1 MAAVTFLILPAL
13 ENGEAILATPAG
25 SSYET
30 RRVLAAD
37 LPSVNVNEPVLIL
50 PGQWVRIFDTDLPKA
65 GRTQQLQM
73 ARFARE
79 DDIANSA
86 DDLHFSL
93 SDRQPPRL
101 AVIDNAVMDLLVEG
115 TAGLKPKAAYADYD
129 LLSGESAVLVI
140 DRTVEPG
147 LAAID
152 LDWTEENLT
161 QPTDSELAALFSSGL
176 AAGDSLNLLQGAYRP
191 KSSFNLPRFPALR
204 LAGLAVAALLALF
217 IWNGV
222 QDRAALAQAEDLR
235 AQTAA
240 EYLAVTG
247 ERPPSNPGRAAVQKL
262 QTGPAP
268 TAGFLDLSTVLFSG
282 LASMDD
288 TRVDQLRF
296 NAEDGILQLR
306 LIYPDFDAA
315 ARIESSIAQAGGRL
329 TTGGVREQ
337 NGSFVG
343 EATLSLGGGS

>member
-1 MAAVTFLILPAL
+1 MAA
-13 ENGEAILATPAG
+13 
-25 SSYET
+25 
-30 RRVLAAD
+30 
-37 LPSVNVNEPVLIL
+37 
-50 PGQWVRIFDTDLPKA
+50 
-65 GRTQQLQM
+65 
-73 ARFARE
+73 
-79 DDIANSA
+79 
-86 DDLHFSL
+86 
-93 SDRQPPRL
+93 
-101 AVIDNAVMDLLVEG
+101 
-115 TAGLKPKAAYADYD
+115 
-129 LLSGESAVLVI
+129 
-140 DRTVEPG
+140 
-147 LAAID
+147 
-152 LDWTEENLT
+152 
-161 QPTDSELAALFSSGL
+161 
-176 AAGDSLNLLQGAYRP
+176 
-191 KSSFNLPRFPALR
+191 
-204 LAGLAVAALLALF
+204 AALLALF

-222 QDRAALAQAEDLR
+222 QDRAVLAQAEDLR

-240 EYLAVTG
+240 EYLAATG
-247 ERPPSNPGRAAVQKL
+247 ERAPSNPGRAAVQKL

-296 NAEDGILQLR
+296 NAEDGTLQLR

>member
-1 MAAVTFLILPAL
+1 MAAATFLILPAL
-13 ENGEAILATPAG
+13 DEGEAIVATPAG
-25 SSYET
+25 SGYET
-30 RRVLAAD
+30 RRVDAAD
-37 LPSVNVNEPVLIL
+37 LLSLGISDPVLIL
-50 PGQWVRIFDTDLPKA
+50 PGQWVRIFETELPKA
-65 GRTQQLQM
+65 GRSQQLQM
-73 ARFARE
+73 ARFAKE
-79 DDIANSA
+79 DDIANGA
-86 DDLHFSL
+86 DALHFAL
-93 SDRQPPRL
+93 SDSQPPRL
-101 AVIDNAVMDLLVEG
+101 AVIDNAVMDFLIDG
-115 TAGLKPKAAYADYD
+115 TGGLKPKAAYADYD
-129 LLSGESAVLVI
+129 VLSGESAVLVI
-140 DRTVEPG
+140 DRAVEPG
-147 LAAID
+147 LSAID
-152 LDWTEENLT
+152 LDWTEEDLVK
-161 QPTDSELAALFSSGL
+161 PTDSELAALFSSGL
-176 AAGDSLNLLQGAYRP
+176 AAGESLNLLQGAYRP
-191 KSSFNLPRFPALR
+191 KSGINLPRFPALR
-204 LAGLAVAALLALF
+204 LAGLAAAALLALF

-240 EYLAVTG
+240 EYLAATG
-247 ERPPSNPGRAAVQKL
+247 ERAPSNPGRAAVQKL

-296 NAEDGILQLR
+296 NAEDGTLQLR